1 MLRRLAASLAPALA
15 LWGAL
20 LASPGTALADDAGA
34 TGAVPAIQ
42 ADAAGDSWL
51 DRARQKLSTIWN
63 DGRNELYVPLET
75 YHLRSAYSREKID
88 GFNETPLGIGLGRGI
103 YDADGD
109 WHGIYAMGFQDS
121 HYKPE
126 YMLGYGYK
134 TYWHLAGEL
143 KFGLGY
149 TAFLTARSDIARY
162 TPVPAVLP
170 IASLEYRDVSL
181 DTAYVPGGS
190 GFGNILF
197 FWGKV
202 RF

>member
-1 MLRRLAASLAPALA
+1 MPRRFACSLGAALA

-20 LASPGTALADDAGA
+20 LASPGAVLADDVGA
-34 TGAVPAIQ
+34 TDVAPATR
-42 ADAAGDSWL
+42 ADAAEGSWL
-51 DRARQKLSTIWN
+51 ERARQKLVTIWN

-75 YHLRSAYSREKID
+75 YHLRSAYTREKID
-88 GFNETPLGIGLGRGI
+88 SFNETPLGLGLGRGI

-109 WHGIYAMGFQDS
+109 WHGLYAMGFQDS

-126 YMLGYGYK
+126 YMVGYGYK
-134 TYWHLAGEL
+134 TYWRLAGEL

-149 TAFLTARSDIARY
+149 SAFLTARADIGRY
-162 TPVPAVLP
+162 TPIPGILP
-170 IASLEYRDVSL
+170 LASLEYRDVSF
-181 DTAYVPGGS
+181 DTAYVPGGR
-190 GFGNILF
+190 GNGNILF